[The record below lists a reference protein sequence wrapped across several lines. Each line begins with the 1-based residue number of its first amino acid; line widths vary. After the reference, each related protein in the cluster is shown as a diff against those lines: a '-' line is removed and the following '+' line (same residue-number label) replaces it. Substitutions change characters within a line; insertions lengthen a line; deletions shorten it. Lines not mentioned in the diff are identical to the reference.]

1 MKSGIAIAAVA
12 GLVLTSVPGGSASN
26 GGVVNVAKAS
36 SNAYRHDNAAISQ
49 ALKRLNLSSLSSVDA
64 LVETGFSMK
73 THMTTHTRLLART
86 AASTKAGRAGRSLV
100 LRGLTA
106 LAASGDYMLRY
117 GRALG
122 SGASLS
128 VLQIDS
134 DGYRIKRQEGE
145 RLARRGAALL
155 GFSFG

>member
-1 MKSGIAIAAVA
+1 
-12 GLVLTSVPGGSASN
+12 
-26 GGVVNVAKAS
+26 
-36 SNAYRHDNAAISQ
+36 
-49 ALKRLNLSSLSSVDA
+49 
-64 LVETGFSMK
+64 
-73 THMTTHTRLLART
+73 
-86 AASTKAGRAGRSLV
+86 
-100 LRGLTA
+100 LTA

-134 DGYRIKRQEGE
+134 DGCRIRRKEGE